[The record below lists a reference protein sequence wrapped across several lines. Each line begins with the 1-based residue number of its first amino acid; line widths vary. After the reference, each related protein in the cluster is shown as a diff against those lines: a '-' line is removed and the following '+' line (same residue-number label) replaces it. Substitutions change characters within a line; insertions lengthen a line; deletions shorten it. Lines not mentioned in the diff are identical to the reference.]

1 MSQYQFHMKQVSTKS
16 AAAAAT
22 GAQPAGAKS
31 APGPAPQPGPDTPD
45 TRAEAVLNL
54 EDFLPYRLVMLAE
67 QVSQSLSRLYSD
79 RYAITNPEWRV
90 MAALGQ
96 FGTLTSTEIG
106 RNSRMHK
113 TKVSR
118 AVAEL
123 EKKDLIVRETSRAD
137 MRVAHL
143 SLTAKGADTYRRL
156 VPLAL
161 QFGDRLAGGLSAE
174 ETAVLER
181 VLASLMERS
190 DLIAGEITEQIAGQ
204 PAADAPPE
212 NSPTGGT
219 S

>member
-1 MSQYQFHMKQVSTKS
+1 MKQLSTKTNDIPNS
-16 AAAAAT
+16 F
-22 GAQPAGAKS
+22 
-31 APGPAPQPGPDTPD
+31 PD
-45 TRAEAVLNL
+45 REAHEDEQLNL
-54 EDFLPYRLVMLAE
+54 EAFLPYRLVMLAE

-79 RYAITNPEWRV
+79 RYGISNPEWRAL
-90 MAALGQ
+90 AALGQ
-96 FGTLTSTEIG
+96 IGTMTSTEIG
-106 RNSRMHK
+106 RHSRMHK

-123 EKKDLIVRETSRAD
+123 ESKGLITRKTSNAD

-143 SLTAKGADTYRRL
+143 SLTQNGAATYRRL

-181 VLASLMERS
+181 VLSSLMDRS
-190 DLIAGEITEQIAGQ
+190 DAIARDINESLG
-204 PAADAPPE
+204 
-212 NSPTGGT
+212 NGT